1 MVYVVTMKGKNNIPT
16 GRWEMAYLDFEKNKE
31 GAELLAW
38 VLAEFQAAG
47 VIFDIIDRI
56 DRWTVKVER

>member
-1 MVYVVTMKGKNNIPT
+1 
-16 GRWEMAYLDFEKNKE
+16 MAYLDFEKNKE
-31 GAELLAW
+31 GAEMLAL